1 MGVSP
6 RRDRITRI
14 ERQISDFRDRATDM
28 LRREEALRARVA
40 QLQER
45 DVRGGRLASGRLRA
59 RRRARALGRAEV
71 RLEQVRDRRSMF
83 VEQGLRAIML
93 TLEEQS
99 RLTREWLDRE
109 LERLAPV
116 QSEWERLGEAFA
128 ALEAAVATPAV
139 ESLAG
144 QWQGRFEI
152 PEFPVQER
160 EGYLRPFPHRA
171 LLF

>member
-1 MGVSP
+1 MRIFP
-6 RRDRITRI
+6 RSDRIDRI
-14 ERQISDFRDRATDM
+14 ERQIADLRDRATDL
-28 LRREEALRARVA
+28 LRREEALRTRVA
-40 QLQER
+40 QLEDR
-45 DVRGGRLASGRLRA
+45 DARGRGGRIRA
-59 RRRARALGRAEV
+59 RRRAGALSRAEA
-71 RLEQVRDRRSMF
+71 RLQDVRDTREAF
-83 VEQGLRAIML
+83 VEQELRAIML

-99 RLTREWLDRE
+99 RRTRERLDRE
-109 LERLAPV
+109 LERLVPV
-116 QSEWERLGEAFA
+116 QNEWERLGEAFV

-152 PEFPVQER
+152 PEFPVHER

>member
-1 MGVSP
+1 MRIFP
-6 RRDRITRI
+6 RSDRIGRI
-14 ERQISDFRDRATDM
+14 ERQIVDFRDRATDL
-28 LRREEALRARVA
+28 LRREETLRARVA
-40 QLQER
+40 QLEQR
-45 DVRGGRLASGRLRA
+45 DGRGGRMRT
-59 RRRARALGRAEV
+59 RRRARALSRAET
-71 RLEQVRDRRSMF
+71 RLQDLCETHEAF
-83 VEQGLRAIML
+83 VEQELRAIML

-99 RLTREWLDRE
+99 RRTRERLDRE
-109 LERLAPV
+109 LERLVPV
-116 QSEWERLGEAFA
+116 QTEWERLGEAFV

-152 PEFPVQER
+152 PEFPVHER